1 MDTVIR
7 DAFIRGF
14 HKRAA
19 EFHFRPD
26 ELPKGKLTEIT
37 NDWFRARG
45 FSDRQ
50 LGKEAAVDGPYSLD
64 QAAKVRSYDEDLK
77 AMTKNRK
84 EHFGHYLLNPFVRGP
99 VHEIATRLLRRSA
112 ASHAGKGGWGWA
124 AADMVSPVVSG
135 FGAAAFGG
143 HKLRNESR
151 ELTDKHLNKPK
162 YFSE

>member
-1 MDTVIR
+1 MNESVR

-19 EFHFRPD
+19 EFHFRHD

-37 NDWFRARG
+37 NEWFRARG

-64 QAAKVRSYDEDLK
+64 QAAKVKSYDEDLK

-99 VHEIATRLLRRSA
+99 VHEIATRLLRRRSA
-112 ASHAGKGGWGWA
+112 AQAGGGGWGWEA
-124 AADMVSPVVSG
+124 SNAVMPGAGAVEIGRASCRERVSSPV
-135 FGAAAFGG
+135 
-143 HKLRNESR
+143 
-151 ELTDKHLNKPK
+151 
-162 YFSE
+162 